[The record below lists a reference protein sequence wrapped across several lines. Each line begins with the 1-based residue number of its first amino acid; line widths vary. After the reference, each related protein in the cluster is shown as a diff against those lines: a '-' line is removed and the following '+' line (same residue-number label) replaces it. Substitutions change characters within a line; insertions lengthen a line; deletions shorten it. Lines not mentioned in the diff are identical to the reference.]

1 MSIITYH
8 YHYYHHHPYHHHH
21 RYYAS
26 LAAAGMR
33 VEGAISELGGW
44 KKAERQHVPS
54 MIQDIL

>member
-26 LAAAGMR
+26 LAAAGIR

-44 KKAERQHVPS
+44 KKRSAS
-54 MIQDIL
+54 MCLV

>member
-33 VEGAISELGGW
+33 VEGAINELGGW
-44 KKAERQHVPS
+44 KKRSAS
-54 MIQDIL
+54 MCLV